1 MARIYLSPPHMSGD
15 EQPLVHEAFDTNWIA
30 PLGPHVNGF
39 EVETAAR
46 AGVPHAA
53 ALSSGTAALHLAL
66 LMLDV
71 GPGDEVLCSDLTFAA
86 SANAITYVG
95 AKPVF
100 IDAEA
105 STWNLDP
112 ALVAEE
118 LERAA
123 AAGKLPAAVL
133 SVDLYGQCAD
143 YDPIVAACE
152 RFGVPLIEDAA
163 EALGASYKGRP
174 AGSFGV
180 MAALSFNGNKIITCG
195 GGGMLLSSDE
205 AFVTRARFLATQARD
220 PAPHYQHT
228 TIGYNYRLSNLL
240 AAVGRGQL
248 RALDERIRVKR
259 RIHRFYKETLGD
271 APGFSFLEEAPTG
284 DSNFWLTVALI
295 DPAVA
300 GTDRET
306 IRLHLEGCDIE
317 SRPVWK
323 PMHLQPV
330 FADCRVCG
338 GGVSEGLF
346 DRGLCLPSGTAMSD
360 GDLER
365 IVTEIRRCLP

>member
-1 MARIYLSPPHMSGD
+1 MARIYLSPPHMSGE
-15 EQPLVHEAFDTNWIA
+15 EQLLVQEAFDTNWIA

-39 EVETAAR
+39 EEEIAAR
-46 AGVPHAA
+46 CGVPHAA

-100 IDAEA
+100 VDCDPA
-105 STWNLDP
+105 TWNLDP
-112 ALVAEE
+112 ALVEEE

-123 AAGKLPAAVL
+123 AAGTLPAAVV

-143 YDPIVAACE
+143 YDPILAACE

-174 AGSFGV
+174 AGSFGA
-180 MAALSFNGNKIITCG
+180 MAALSFNGNKIITSG
-195 GGGMLLSSDE
+195 GGGMLLAADE
-205 AFVTRARFLATQARD
+205 DFVTRARFLATQARD

-228 TIGYNYRLSNLL
+228 TIGYNYRLSNVL

-248 RALDERIRVKR
+248 WALDERIRVKR
-259 RIHRFYKETLGD
+259 RIHGFYRDALGD
-271 APGFSFLEEAPTG
+271 LPGFSFLEEAPYG
-284 DSNFWLTVALI
+284 EANFWLTVALI
-295 DPAVA
+295 DPAAA
-300 GTDRET
+300 GIDREA
-306 IRLHLEGCDIE
+306 IRVHLEGCDVE

-323 PMHLQPV
+323 PMHMQPV
-330 FADCRVCG
+330 FADCRVVG
-338 GGVSEGLF
+338 GSVSEGLF
-346 DRGLCLPSGTAMSD
+346 ERGLCLPSGTAMSE
-360 GDLER
+360 GDLAR
-365 IVTEIRRCLP
+365 IVAEIRRCLP